1 VRTGVVVIGA
11 GVNGLTAA
19 AYLGR
24 AGYRVVVLERS
35 EAIGGLAAPA
45 EFHPGFRAPGVLFD
59 TACVRS
65 WVVAGL
71 RLKEHGL
78 RFRDQAPAVF
88 GPAAEEGSPGMLL
101 PAGLAPTPPPKGGDA
116 KAWEG
121 FHGFVGRVGP
131 FVRKLLDSPPPA
143 LDPHGIGSAAD
154 LVWKAVSLRRLGR
167 PDMTELARLAPMCLA
182 DWLDHGF
189 ADPRLKALL
198 AAPALT
204 GVFGGPWSPGTAIL
218 LLFHLA
224 TAGPGIAGGAPALVA
239 ALEQACRAT
248 GVELR
253 TSSQAARIELEDG
266 EEVRGVTLAD
276 GTFLETGTVVATC
289 SPRITFLELLDPA
302 LLSDRLEGRAAH
314 SRCRG
319 TEARIDLALDGP
331 PGFRGAPEEPV
342 EAARTGAHLDDL
354 ERAFDAAKYG
364 ELPAHPHL
372 EIRVPSVADPTLAP
386 PGRHVVSVMA
396 RCIPRD
402 LQGGWTPEARERLGD
417 LVTRELARFAPG
429 IEARI
434 LSRRVLTPADL
445 EERLALPGGHLLH
458 GEPALDQMLS
468 MRPFPE
474 CARYRTPVRGLFLGG
489 GGSHP
494 GGGLTGAPGALA
506 ARMILQG
513 KR

>member
-1 VRTGVVVIGA
+1 MKTDAVVIGG

-24 AGYRVVVLERS
+24 AGHKVVVLERA
-35 EAIGGLAAPA
+35 ERIGGLAASE
-45 EFHPGFRAPGVLFD
+45 EFHPGFRSPGVLFD
-59 TACVRS
+59 TTCVRG

-78 RFRDQAPAVF
+78 RFREQAPAVF
-88 GPAAEEGSPGMLL
+88 GPAAEEGGPGMLL
-101 PAGLAPTPPPKGGDA
+101 PAGLAPATPPRGGDE
-116 KAWEG
+116 KAWEA
-121 FHGFVGRVGP
+121 FHAFVGRVGP
-131 FVRKLLDSPPPA
+131 FVRKLLDSPPPD
-143 LDPHGIGSAAD
+143 LDPHGIGSLAD
-154 LVWKAVSLRRLGR
+154 VAWKAVSLRRLGR
-167 PDMTELARLAPMCLA
+167 DDMTELVRLAPMCLA

-189 ADPRLKALL
+189 ADSRLKALF

-239 ALEQACRAT
+239 ALEQACRAA

-253 TSSQAARIELEDG
+253 THSRAARIELDG
-266 EEVRGVTLAD
+266 GQEVRGVTLAG

-289 SPRITFLELLDPA
+289 SPRITFLDLLDPG
-302 LLSDRLEGRAAH
+302 LLSDRLEGRASH
-314 SRCRG
+314 LRCRG

-331 PGFRGAPEEPV
+331 PGFRGAPAEPL

-372 EIRVPSVADPTLAP
+372 EIRVPNTADPAMAP
-386 PGRHVVSVMA
+386 AGGHVVSVMA

-402 LQGGWTPEARERLGD
+402 LEGGWTPEARERLGD
-417 LVTRELARFAPG
+417 LVVRELARFAPG
-429 IEARI
+429 VEQHILARRI
-434 LSRRVLTPADL
+434 LAPADL
-445 EERLALPGGHLLH
+445 EERHALPGGHILH
-458 GEPALDQMLS
+458 GEPALDQLLS

-474 CARYRTPVRGLFLGG
+474 CARYRTPIQGLFLGG

-494 GGGLTGAPGALA
+494 GGGLTGVPGALA
-506 ARMILQG
+506 ARTILQG

>member
-1 VRTGVVVIGA
+1 MKAGVVVIGA

-24 AGYRVVVLERS
+24 AGCKVVVLERG
-35 EAIGGLAAPA
+35 ERIGGLAAGE
-45 EFHPGFRAPGVLFD
+45 EFHPGFRSAGIVFD
-59 TACVRS
+59 TACVRE

-71 RLKEHGL
+71 RLEEHGL
-78 RFRDQAPAVF
+78 RFRKEAPAVF
-88 GPAAEEGSPGMLL
+88 GPAGEDEGPGLLL
-101 PAGLAPTPPPKGGDA
+101 PAGLASAPPPKGGDA
-116 KAWEG
+116 PAGEE
-121 FHGFVGRVGP
+121 FHAFVGRVGP
-131 FVRKLLDSPPPA
+131 FVRKLLDSPPPD
-143 LDPHGIGSAAD
+143 LDPHGIGSLAD
-154 LVWKAVSLRRLGR
+154 MAWKAVSLRRLGR
-167 PDMTELARLAPMCLA
+167 ADMIELARLGPMCLA

-204 GVFGGPWSPGTAIL
+204 GVFGGPWSPGTAVL

-239 ALEQACRAT
+239 ALEKACRAA

-253 TSSQAARIELEDG
+253 SRSQAARIELEGGDD
-266 EEVRGVTLAD
+266 VRGVTLAD
-276 GTFLETGTVVATC
+276 GTFLETGNVLATC
-289 SPRITFLELLDPA
+289 SPRVTFLELLDPA
-302 LLSDRLEGRAAH
+302 LLSDRFEGRASH
-314 SRCRG
+314 LRCRG

-331 PGFRGAPEEPV
+331 LEFRGAPDGPL

-354 ERAFDAAKYG
+354 ERAFDAVKYG
-364 ELPAHPHL
+364 ALPAHPHL
-372 EIRVPSVADPTLAP
+372 EIRVPSVADPSLAP

-402 LQGGWTPEARERLGD
+402 LEGGWTPEARERLGD
-417 LVTRELARFAPG
+417 LVAGELARFAPG
-429 IEARI
+429 VGSRI
-434 LSRRVLTPADL
+434 LARRVLTPADL

-458 GEPALDQMLS
+458 AEPALDQLLS

-489 GGSHP
+489 SGSHP

-506 ARMILQG
+506 ARTMLQG